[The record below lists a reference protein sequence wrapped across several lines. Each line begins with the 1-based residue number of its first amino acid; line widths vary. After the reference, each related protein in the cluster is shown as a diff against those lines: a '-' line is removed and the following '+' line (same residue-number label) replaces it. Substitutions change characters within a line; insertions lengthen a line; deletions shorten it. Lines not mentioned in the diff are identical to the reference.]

1 MLVDLSR
8 VPERKHRRRCH
19 ASSSA
24 TEGFSGI
31 LEVYKVPKGIGALNT
46 DKMCGVRVGN
56 PHNSPPPG
64 WPVGGL
70 RGRRGRRGRSRVGWV
85 WGGDWGNYTHKQ
97 TAYASHQR
105 TNTLP
110 PLEHSYFQAVAF
122 PYRKE
127 DAGLGWRAL
136 PVPKTHC
143 ELAYPPL
150 LDVLHQFH
158 FSLQV
163 GFHWSRYAAAHSAT
177 RSEMRCKYKCVNGR
191 YK

>member
-56 PHNSPPPG
+56 PHNSPPPPAG
-64 WPVGGL
+64 QWGGCEAEE
-70 RGRRGRRGRSRVGWV
+70 GGEAGVGWGECGV
-85 WGGDWGNYTHKQ
+85 AIGVITHKQ

-110 PLEHSYFQAVAF
+110 PLEHSYFQAAAF

-136 PVPKTHC
+136 PVPKTHS
-143 ELAYPPL
+143 ELTYPPL

>member
-64 WPVGGL
+64 GQWGGCEAEE
-70 RGRRGRRGRSRVGWV
+70 GGEAGVGWGECGV
-85 WGGDWGNYTHKQ
+85 AIGVITHTSRQHMLPISAQ
-97 TAYASHQR
+97 TPS
-105 TNTLP
+105 P
-110 PLEHSYFQAVAF
+110 
-122 PYRKE
+122 
-127 DAGLGWRAL
+127 
-136 PVPKTHC
+136 
-143 ELAYPPL
+143 
-150 LDVLHQFH
+150 
-158 FSLQV
+158 
-163 GFHWSRYAAAHSAT
+163 HWST
-177 RSEMRCKYKCVNGR
+177 LIFKL
-191 YK
+191 